1 MLVSILSSSTGSPL
15 LLLLPWSLDRG
26 GGGGEEKGEA
36 EEVAEGTQ
44 EEEGGRRRREKGSKG
59 EDKGNGE
66 REGVGRGKEGERTAY
81 NQDSMPQLH
90 VYTEDYMYRYT
101 LQATCTGEYE

>member
-15 LLLLPWSLDRG
+15 LLLLPWSLDG
-26 GGGGEEKGEA
+26 GGGREEKGEA
-36 EEVAEGTQ
+36 EEVAGGTQ

-66 REGVGRGKEGERTAY
+66 CEGMGRGKEGETTAY
-81 NQDSMPQLH
+81 NQESIPQLH
-90 VYTEDYMYRYT
+90 VHTASYMYR
-101 LQATCTGEYE
+101 